1 MLAVGSYRR
10 VVEFPTNEALGV
22 EDGVGGVH
30 GDLVLCRVSY
40 EALRVGEG
48 DVAGGCPVTLVVGY
62 DLHFTVLEDADAGVS
77 GPEIYPD
84 GWASWSFCHFR

>member
-22 EDGVGGVH
+22 EDGVCGVH